1 VRACSCFVPL
11 LGWRSLS
18 RSYPVTYDTVG
29 MWQPRCRICDVI
41 LSTQAYDN
49 QSCRVYE
56 QGFYDA
62 MDHIRNRK
70 EHDAN

>member
-1 VRACSCFVPL
+1 
-11 LGWRSLS
+11 
-18 RSYPVTYDTVG
+18 

-41 LSTQAYDN
+41 LSTQAYNN